1 MQLIDFKSYVEPVST
16 GALLGAAG
24 ISAGGQVASGLFKPS
39 LKRQWRYQQKQ
50 MKLQQQYA
58 LEQMQKQGEIN
69 YANWQKQF
77 DYENAYNDPS
87 KVFDRYLKAGVT
99 PAAVLGSS
107 GVGVN
112 ATMSG
117 GSAGSVGASGP
128 SGGSF
133 DFSSPLPPGV
143 GSSAAGVALDAM
155 GVNSTIERNKA
166 AAARDEAEARSIDD
180 QNVGNQL
187 YTAMAQARV
196 ALDEA
201 ITKHNLAARDVL
213 KVQEDIEKNNRFIS
227 DATFLSAIDE
237 KKNQA
242 ALTAA
247 EVRRLGIENEHL
259 GDVMSAQAFMMNTQ
273 AVLNQVLGDQAH
285 EVIESLRLNNLDV
298 AYELERNWSKH
309 FDIEIPNPQYEKNL
323 RSSNPVTRANPGPRS
338 FKVSMSLKDFH
349 DKTIINEAN
358 ASDFLPEQARIS
370 LRNARLDPYV
380 EISKALVGAAAS
392 VAGAGIIRGGMSR
405 ASKTISAGGSTSDS
419 AGSSLTTR
427 YDSKGN
433 LVGYAK
439 TEMTRGTHSSSYN
452 TTRRSR

>member
-1 MQLIDFKSYVEPVST
+1 MRVIDFKSYVEPVST
-16 GALLGAAG
+16 GAVLGAAAL
-24 ISAGGQVASGLFKPS
+24 SSGGQVASGLFKPS
-39 LKRQWRYQQKQ
+39 LKRQWKYQQKQ

-107 GVGVN
+107 GVGIN

-143 GSSAAGVALDAM
+143 GSAAAGTALDAM

-166 AAARDEAEARSIDD
+166 AANRDNAEAQSISD
-180 QNVGNQL
+180 QNVGHQL
-187 YTAMAQARV
+187 YTLMAQTRV

-201 ITKHNLAARDVL
+201 ATKHNLAVSDVL
-213 KVQEDIEKNNRFIS
+213 KVQESLEKNALFIS
-227 DATFLSAIDE
+227 DATLLSTIDE

-259 GDVMSAQAFMMNTQ
+259 GFVMSAQAFMMNTQ
-273 AVLNQVLGDQAH
+273 AALNRALGEQAH
-285 EVIESLRLNNLDV
+285 EVIESLRLNNLDT
-298 AYELERNWSKH
+298 ANELERNWEKR
-309 FDIEIPNPQYEKNL
+309 FDVEIPNPQYSESL
-323 RSSNPVTRANPGPRS
+323 RSKNPIIRANPGPRS
-338 FKVSMSLKDFH
+338 FKVSMSLKDFY

-358 ASDFLPEQARIS
+358 ASDFLPEQARIA
-370 LRNARLDPYV
+370 LRNAKIDPYV

-405 ASKTISAGGSTSDS
+405 AAGTISAGGSSNSS

-427 YDSKGN
+427 YDSRGN
-433 LVGYAK
+433 VVGYAK
-439 TEMTRGTHSSSYN
+439 TEMSRSGHSSTYN
-452 TTRRSR
+452 NTRKSR